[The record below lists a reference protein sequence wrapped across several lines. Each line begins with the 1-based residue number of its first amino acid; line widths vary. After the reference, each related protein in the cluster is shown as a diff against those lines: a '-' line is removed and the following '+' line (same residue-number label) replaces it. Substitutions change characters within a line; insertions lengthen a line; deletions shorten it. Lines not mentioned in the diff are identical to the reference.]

1 MSDQNQKQWE
11 KKEKKIWL
19 NSTEELKHNPKL
31 PKSKKTRIKQ
41 TNKQT
46 NAFFNPILA

>member
-11 KKEKKIWL
+11 KIKNKQKIWL
-19 NSTEELKHNPKL
+19 NSSEELKHNPKL

-46 NAFFNPILA
+46 NAFF